1 MGEAAL
7 VWGGPARQTD
17 RMTEATAVPM
27 ASLPGGVDMPM
38 IGFGTWRLRGRSGRS
53 SLRAALAAGYRHLDT
68 ATMYG
73 NEADVGHAV
82 AESGLART
90 DVFITTKLP
99 SGRAGQVRAT
109 LAASLRALGTD
120 HVDLWLVHWPPAG
133 RALCSVW
140 REFLEMREAGR
151 ARAVGVSNYSLA
163 QIDRLIEATGQAPA
177 VNQLPWSPAR
187 HDPELLAGHAQ
198 RGVAVEGYSPLKGTN
213 LADPAL
219 TDIAAAHGVTPAQV
233 VLRWHLEHG
242 ITVIP
247 KSEHPD
253 RIAANLDLLGFTL
266 TPAEVERIDGLS
278 RR

>member
-1 MGEAAL
+1 
-7 VWGGPARQTD
+7 
-17 RMTEATAVPM
+17 MTEATAVPM